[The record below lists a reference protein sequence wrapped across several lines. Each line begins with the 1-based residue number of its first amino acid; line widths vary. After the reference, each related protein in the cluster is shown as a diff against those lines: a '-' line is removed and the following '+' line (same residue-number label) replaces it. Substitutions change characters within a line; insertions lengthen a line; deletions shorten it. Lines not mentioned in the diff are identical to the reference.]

1 MALFGLLT
9 RPDINVGVAEARQT
23 PGALLL
29 DVRTK
34 AEYDAGHIAAAGVS
48 RWTRCSKRR
57 RSCPTK
63 VRPCS
68 FIA

>member
-34 AEYDAGHIAAAGVS
+34 AEYDAGHIAGS
-48 RWTRCSKRR
+48 RSF
-57 RSCPTK
+57 PLDALQQAPQVLPDK